1 MDRKSW
7 IRPIIALMAM
17 GGLIVGFFMNK
28 IPPDA
33 YLAIASVAITWW
45 FTSRDNDKNP
55 TPPSNTTS
63 KP

>member
-17 GGLIVGFFMNK
+17 VGLMVGFFTDK

-45 FTSRDNDKNP
+45 FTSRDNDK
-55 TPPSNTTS
+55 
-63 KP
+63 K